1 MVQLVDYGLSFYGLP
16 PFLLLFLG
24 NEQGVRVYARDGG
37 TRGAWWAIAPP
48 PSFSPDRSKHF
59 SSVTIYDLLPPPRS
73 FRPFIITNLPPPSMF
88 QMFRR
93 SFFSVCMYQ
102 EGTIEDIAV
111 TGVGEVVFSLPSLLS
126 IQPFPFPSQIYL
138 RSRKKD
144 KVQSLQ
150 TWFEILFNSK
160 YSM

>member
-24 NEQGVRVYARDGG
+24 NEQGVRVYARNGG
-37 TRGAWWAIAPP
+37 TRGAWGAWRAIVP
-48 PSFSPDRSKHF
+48 PSFAHDRSKNF
-59 SSVTIYDLLPPPRS
+59 SSVTIYDLLPPPQS

-126 IQPFPFPSQIYL
+126 MQPFLFPSQIYL
-138 RSRKKD
+138 TSQEER
-144 KVQSLQ
+144 QS
-150 TWFEILFNSK
+150 TKSPNLF
-160 YSM
+160 